1 MSQLSF
7 FGADTMPPALAD
19 LSGLLAAHGRARLT
33 DDGAVLTVEVDA
45 EWRARAIVQLVTD
58 TGVEADIA
66 VDGELFTVSTST
78 DSALVPL
85 ATQWNSSDGKTVPTG
100 WVPSSRAQRAWFL
113 ASGRMEVEGAQYVLG
128 LDPTAPDTHAVLAQ
142 ALMRAGIAPTLIGTH
157 GTGGPGLRISGRR
170 RLTRLVENIGAPPD
184 ADAARRIW
192 PHVEPGDHHL

>member
-7 FGADTMPPALAD
+7 FGADTMPPAPAD

-33 DDGAVLTVEVDA
+33 EDGAVLTVEVDA
-45 EWRARAIVQLVTD
+45 EWRARAIAQLVTD
-58 TGVEADIA
+58 TGVEADIVA
-66 VDGELFTVSTST
+66 DGDLFTVGTA
-78 DSALVPL
+78 SAGSLVPL
-85 ATQWNSSDGKTVPTG
+85 ATQWIGDHTKTVPDG

-128 LDPTAPDTHAVLAQ
+128 LDPAAPETHASLAQ

-157 GTGGPGLRISGRR
+157 GTGGPGLRISGRK

-192 PHVEPGDHHL
+192 PYVEPGDHHS

>member
-1 MSQLSF
+1 
-7 FGADTMPPALAD
+7 MPPALAD

-33 DDGAVLTVEVDA
+33 GDGAVLTVEVDA
-45 EWRARAIVQLVTD
+45 EWRARAIAQLVTD
-58 TGVEADIA
+58 TGVGTEIVA
-66 VDGELFTVSTST
+66 DGEVFTVGTSA
-78 DSALVPL
+78 DPALVPL
-85 ATQWNSSDGKTVPTG
+85 AAQWSSDHGKVVPTG

-113 ASGRMEVEGAQYVLG
+113 ASGRMEVEGTQYVLG
-128 LDPTAPDTHAVLAQ
+128 LDPTAPDTHATLAQ